1 MGMEDPEAAAEEYRE
16 KVTQSEKLAGRMVNA
31 KAPTPGWFLPKG
43 RKWTAGLATSR
54 RKGCGSMREGREED
68 WVGNPGWGQRL
79 ELSDGKR
86 NPWKFPIET
95 GATQPKT
102 QQKGAARRGAASKSS
117 LVEVTRSTPRSL
129 CSSLG

>member
-1 MGMEDPEAAAEEYRE
+1 MGMEDPEAAAAEEYRE

-31 KAPTPGWFLPKG
+31 KTPAPGWFLPKG

-54 RKGCGSMREGREED
+54 RKGCGCLREGREED
-68 WVGNPGWGQRL
+68 RVGNPGWGQRV

-102 QQKGAARRGAASKSS
+102 QQKGAARGVLLQNP

-129 CSSLG
+129 CPSLG